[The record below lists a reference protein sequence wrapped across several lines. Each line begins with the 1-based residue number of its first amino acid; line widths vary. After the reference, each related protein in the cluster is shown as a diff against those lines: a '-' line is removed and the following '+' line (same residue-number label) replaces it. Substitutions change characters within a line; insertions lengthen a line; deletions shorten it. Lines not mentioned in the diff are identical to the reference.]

1 VSVEELVA
9 KNRELEKLLKKREK
23 GLADEKETAEIL
35 KKWLCWANPYAR
47 PRLANFLESVS
58 PFQAVYSLRNRS
70 FFWLFRP
77 VSSSQRFRS
86 FDPKVRP
93 DLAEPL
99 FMLRIGILLFLMNII
114 LVLGEIMQSIFLI
127 KIMKMK

>member
-23 GLADEKETAEIL
+23 EFADEKETVEIL

-47 PRLANFLESVS
+47 PRLVNFPESVS

-70 FFWLFRP
+70 FFGYFG
-77 VSSSQRFRS
+77 RFR
-86 FDPKVRP
+86 
-93 DLAEPL
+93 
-99 FMLRIGILLFLMNII
+99 LRSVFAVSTQKYGLT
-114 LVLGEIMQSIFLI
+114 
-127 KIMKMK
+127 